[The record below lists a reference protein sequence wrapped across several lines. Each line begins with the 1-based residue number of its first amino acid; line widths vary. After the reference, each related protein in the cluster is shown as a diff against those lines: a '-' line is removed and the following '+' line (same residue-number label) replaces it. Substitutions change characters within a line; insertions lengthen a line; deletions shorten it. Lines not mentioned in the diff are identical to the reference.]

1 MVFGAIFGAL
11 VTVFKPVVV
20 LWAGLNAIDDLS
32 MLLRV
37 GRLAAVL
44 LPGGDKT
51 DMCDVCDDVM
61 GDLLSG
67 SDGLEAIPCK
77 YACLGIGGCID
88 MCEKVKA
95 SSANATNFPC
105 VAAGYCEADDKDDG
119 GDVDCQVVPI
129 LRCAPARYCK
139 RKRVGLRMTCTLKP
153 GIGRW
158 VGMKNAVGQVRPS
171 SRFGARCFA
180 ALLCRTIA
188 VAWPHLHASPGS
200 FPLATA
206 PRGVRCP
213 GFRPSVLTVAP
224 VRPPRRSTLQ
234 RLRTGCSSSHTVA
247 SPTRALT
254 ASPRPRV
261 SAPSPR

>member
-1 MVFGAIFGAL
+1 MFGAIFGAL

-67 SDGLEAIPCK
+67 SDGLEALPCK

-105 VAAGYCEADDKDDG
+105 VAAGYCEADDEDDG

-158 VGMKNAVGQVRPS
+158 VGMKNAVGQV
-171 SRFGARCFA
+171 GA
-180 ALLCRTIA
+180 ALGRGSARGFAPTPRLVRLPLRALPSAPSHVSGVHITST
-188 VAWPHLHASPGS
+188 AW
-200 FPLATA
+200 
-206 PRGVRCP
+206 
-213 GFRPSVLTVAP
+213 
-224 VRPPRRSTLQ
+224 RPPH
-234 RLRTGCSSSHTVA
+234 SSHPRPPPTPGHSTRQRSLTACCNSRTVA
-247 SPTRALT
+247 SRTRGPT
-254 ASPRPRV
+254 ASPPPRA
-261 SAPSPR
+261 SALSRR